1 MLTEKQL
8 DQFLD
13 EFWED
18 SQSAQTEAEQEI
30 SEENLEEYALPA
42 DGMIIPAD
50 GPERQGKQK
59 NLVCTC
65 TDASGR
71 TASSVSFSEI
81 FSWKKVSHMQPD
93 RDHSGN
99 DTVLY
104 DV

>member
-42 DGMIIPAD
+42 DGT
-50 GPERQGKQK
+50 ERQGKQK

>member
-1 MLTEKQL
+1 M
-8 DQFLD
+8 
-13 EFWED
+13 
-18 SQSAQTEAEQEI
+18 
-30 SEENLEEYALPA
+30 
-42 DGMIIPAD
+42 
-50 GPERQGKQK
+50 